1 MGNEK
6 LIKMKISVNFE
17 KSEFDSHDGGV
28 MPVDVFLNVVKLANQ
43 LQRVRD
49 ELNRT
54 VKVNSGYRSPEHN
67 KKIGGVPDSQ
77 HVFGR
82 AADIVVDGVSPKK
95 VFETIETLISRGDM
109 LQGGL
114 GLYDNFVHYD
124 IRGIRSRWDFR
135 KKKAA

>member
-1 MGNEK
+1 
-6 LIKMKISVNFE
+6 MKISVNFE